1 MLQDYFDESTI
12 SDVVADCIDAWAT
25 LPEDH
30 PLYRQAVEQAHW
42 GYRTMERGRIFH
54 VARQHPSENS
64 ATRRTKTPIYVRPV
78 AGGGH
83 KYRC

>member
-1 MLQDYFDESTI
+1 MLQDYFDESTV
-12 SDVVADCIDAWAT
+12 SSLAKQCAEQWTA

-30 PLYRQAVEQAHW
+30 PLHRQAVQQAHW
-42 GYRTMERGRIFH
+42 GYRTMERGRIYH
-54 VARQHPSENS
+54 VARQHPGENS
-64 ATRRTKTPIYVRPV
+64 ATRRAKTPIYLRPV